1 MKFKTILISASW
13 LAIHSSEALYGAS
26 LVWNNSASTGNWN
39 SSDANWTSSSWNS
52 FTPDDAVVENRSETI
67 TLTEPITAGA
77 ITVSNGGQASG
88 PHTLLFTGSSMSATG
103 ITFNGAGL
111 GGSVDSIFA
120 PNANPAFNQILRLDS
135 VNVTVA
141 GNILFTRG
149 TLEISGTSAVTVTG
163 GIGVVPGGAWQNLT
177 LRSPATLTTSTGV
190 DLRTV
195 GSYISLRGTLTT
207 PFLWGNATT
216 FSGGT
221 QVFINGGTLIP
232 TGNEPSFLRVSR
244 DSDGAADSG
253 AVILGGAG
261 VTFNT
266 AGFDIGVSTAM
277 SSPIGAGGITKN
289 GAGSLTLNAVN
300 TYNGNTTVTGG
311 SLTVSNTASLR
322 SFVNAGSANL
332 IGGSGAILL
341 NGGLAIDTTFAS
353 ISDGRSWLLVDVANL
368 TETYGAG
375 FNVPGYTESSPGVW
389 TRVQGANTWT
399 FTEATG
405 ALVLDINPNVS
416 TFVLQTRGPGP
427 AGNVQSVWTT
437 NGVSELPT
445 AGNNR
450 LNAWGI
456 IGANDRVLMSFD
468 LSAIS
473 AAAGGS
479 DVVVRNARVEAVRS
493 SWATGWAST
502 SLHTAVPFDPLNTTW
517 NSSVAVQEN
526 YIGDI
531 GGPGAFTM
539 TWDSRFAGTDPWNS
553 DFDNLVPDVQGDL
566 DNNRTADYLLRVNPG
581 NEWSAVLGVDT
592 LRLVVDVEYVSPF
605 RTWMEE
611 YPSIPL
617 GLRGPG
623 DDPDGDGVL
632 NLTEFAFK
640 GNPSSGNDNGLSSV
654 LLQDMTAPAGNEL
667 TLVIATRDGATFVP
681 GAAGV
686 QTATVAA
693 DQLTYIIEGS
703 TDLVFPSA
711 AVSHVLV
718 SDTAPGLPDLTGTAW
733 EYHTFRLDASEG
745 LPGKGFLRAKV
756 TSP

>member
-1 MKFKTILISASW
+1 LKFTGAGISA
-13 LAIHSSEALYGAS
+13 
-26 LVWNNSASTGNWN
+26 
-39 SSDANWTSSSWNS
+39 
-52 FTPDDAVVENRSETI
+52 
-67 TLTEPITAGA
+67 AG
-77 ITVSNGGQASG
+77 I
-88 PHTLLFTGSSMSATG
+88 
-103 ITFNGAGL
+103 IFNGAGL
-111 GGSVDSIFA
+111 GGSVDSIFGT
-120 PNANPAFNQILRLDS
+120 NPAFNQFLNLDNINI
-135 VNVTVA
+135 NVA
-141 GNILFTRG
+141 NDIQIARGNLD
-149 TLEISGTSAVTVTG
+149 ISGASTVTIAG
-163 GIGVVPGGAWQNLT
+163 GIKVIPGQAWQNLT
-177 LRSPATLTTSTGV
+177 LRFPSIVSTGTGV
-190 DLRTV
+190 DMRTA

-207 PFLWGNATT
+207 PFLWGNYTT
-216 FSGGT
+216 FNGGT

-232 TGNEPSFLRVSR
+232 TGNEPSFLRVST
-244 DSDGAADSG
+244 DSDGSATSG
-253 AVILGGAG
+253 PVFLGGGG

-266 AGFDIGVSTAM
+266 AGFDIGVATAM
-277 SSPIGAGGITKN
+277 SSPIGNGGVNKT
-289 GAGSLTLNAVN
+289 GAGNLTLSAVN
-300 TYNGNTTVTGG
+300 TYTGNTTVIGG

-322 SFVNAGSANL
+322 AFVNAGSANL
-332 IGGSGAILL
+332 IGGSGAVLL
-341 NGGLAIDTTFAS
+341 DGGLAIDTTFAS

-405 ALVLDINPNVS
+405 TLVLDINPNVS
-416 TFVLQTRGPGP
+416 TFVLATRGPGP

-502 SLHTAVPFDPLNTTW
+502 SLHTGCPFDTLNTTW
-517 NSSVAVQEN
+517 DSSVAVQEN

-539 TWDSRFAGTDPWNS
+539 TWDSRFPGTDPWNS
-553 DFDNLVPDVQGDL
+553 DIDNLVPDVQGDI

-581 NEWSAVLGVDT
+581 NEWSAILGVDT
-592 LRLVVDVEYVSPF
+592 LRLVVEVEYVSPF
-605 RTWMEE
+605 RTWMEG
-611 YPSIPL
+611 YPAIPL

-623 DDPDGDGVL
+623 DDPDGDGVV

-640 GNPSSGNDNGLSSV
+640 GNPSSGNDNGLSTV
-654 LLQDMTAPAGNEL
+654 LLQDVTAPAGNEL

-686 QTATVAA
+686 QTATIAA

-711 AVSHVLV
+711 DVSHVLV

-733 EYHTFRLDASEG
+733 EYHTFRLDSSEG
-745 LPGKGFLRAKV
+745 LPGKGFLRAKLS
-756 TSP
+756 SP